1 MQKLEAEAKGKVDLK
16 IFQPYLI
23 CQGMNSW
30 FFLYLESNYTTQM
43 SQKTYSRL
51 MKLETMLARL
61 GFSVILDAKYDKQQ
75 LRGEIIEQ
83 ADRE

>member
-1 MQKLEAEAKGKVDLK
+1 
-16 IFQPYLI
+16 
-23 CQGMNSW
+23 
-30 FFLYLESNYTTQM
+30 M